1 MSDPVVPD
9 PTVDPDLAPPQ
20 PQQTRRVVG
29 EPVATESEAEAAPE
43 EEKVTTLTEE
53 ERRDLQMLMTCGRR
67 LKTIDVLG
75 HKVKIQTLKS
85 GDEMRIG
92 LYTKPHLGSQGF
104 SRAYQVGVCAA
115 GIIDVDGT
123 PLYSALSQ
131 SEDEDAEHVFAKRV
145 ELLEDY
151 YAVALSK
158 IYDEIMTLE
167 VEFAKLADKL
177 GKLSG

>member
-20 PQQTRRVVG
+20 PQTRRVVG
-29 EPVATESEAEAAPE
+29 EPVQAEADQPPV
-43 EEKVTTLTEE
+43 EEKITTLTEE
-53 ERRDLQMLMTCGRR
+53 ERRDLQSLMTCGRR
-67 LKTIDVLG
+67 LKTIEVLG
-75 HKVKIQTLKS
+75 HKVKVQTLKS

-115 GIIDVDGT
+115 GIVEVDGA
-123 PLYSALSQ
+123 PLYVSLSQ
-131 SEDEDAEHVFAKRV
+131 AKDEDEEHVFTKKV

-158 IYDEIMTLE
+158 IYDEIMALE